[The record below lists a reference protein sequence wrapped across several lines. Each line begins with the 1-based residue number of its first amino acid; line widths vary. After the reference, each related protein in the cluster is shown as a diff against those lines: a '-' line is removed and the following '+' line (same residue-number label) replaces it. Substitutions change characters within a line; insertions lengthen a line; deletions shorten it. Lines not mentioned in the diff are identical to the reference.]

1 MNKTE
6 NFWDKASKGYDK
18 SEARFEYIHNKTR
31 ENAKK
36 HLDVGNV
43 VLDYGCGTGTKSCE
57 LASQVKEIHAIDIS
71 AEMVE
76 AAKSKAAN
84 SNIENIHFAQATI
97 FDNKYENESFD
108 VIFVFNMLHT
118 VDNPHHVV
126 QRMHELLKPNGL
138 LISTTPCLGG
148 RKSLLVSMQI
158 YLVRILSKLGI
169 IPITIRQYRSS
180 DLDSLLKKVDFQIV
194 EAEEVYKGASSYFV
208 VARKAHRYSL

>member
-18 SEARFEYIHNKTR
+18 SEARFEYIHNMTR
-31 ENAKK
+31 ENAKN
-36 HLDVGNV
+36 HLDISNV

-57 LASQVKEIHAIDIS
+57 LASYVKEIHAIDIS

-76 AAKSKAAN
+76 AARHKAA
-84 SNIENIHFAQATI
+84 SHNIENVHFSQATI
-97 FDNKYENESFD
+97 FDNEYEDESFD
-108 VIFVFNMLHT
+108 VIFAFNMLHT
-118 VDNPHHVV
+118 VDNPSDVV
-126 QRMHELLKPNGL
+126 QRIHELLKPNGL

-158 YLVRILSKLGI
+158 HLVRILSKIGI

-180 DLDSLLKKVDFQIV
+180 DLDSLLNKEDFQIV
-194 EAEEVYKGASSYFV
+194 VAEEFYKEASSYFV
-208 VARKAHRYSL
+208 VLRKA